1 MSGTTKDRPAAHGAT
16 KRSSMTAKPRK
27 RRRAAGDSTPLPEWA
42 TERWQHRVEAEAR
55 SRLKHDL
62 HDVGAAHR

>member
-1 MSGTTKDRPAAHGAT
+1 MSDTTKDRAAAQDAT
-16 KRSSMTAKPRK
+16 KRSSTTAEPRK

-62 HDVGAAHR
+62 HDVGATHR